1 MQIFST
7 MKTRPLNELV
17 FAIRPE
23 AEEPVVAL
31 VEGVFG
37 LTPAVYLNAETGE
50 VRVSVYTEAEG
61 AVLAAWRRELA
72 AGLGDLRAAGV
83 EPGDGAMA
91 VRAVRREDW
100 AESWK
105 KHFKPLVI
113 GGALL
118 IRPSWSRRRARP
130 GQAEVVLDP
139 GLSFGTGQH
148 ATTSF
153 CLRQLVKQRP
163 RAGAGARGFLDMGT
177 GSGIL
182 AIAAAKLGYGPVV
195 AFDFDPEAVRVARE
209 NARQNGLAGRV
220 RMARQD
226 LTTLPPTSRTR
237 YDVVCANLIFDLL
250 IAECG
255 RVVSRVKPDG
265 VLVLAGILVT
275 QFERV
280 VAAYAG
286 HGMRLVAT
294 QVEKEWQSGSFVRVG

>member
-1 MQIFST
+1 M
-7 MKTRPLNELV
+7 V

-31 VEGVFG
+31 VERVFG
-37 LTPAVYLNAETGE
+37 VTPAVYLNSETGE
-50 VRVSVYTEAEG
+50 VRVSVYTELAE
-61 AVLAAWRRELA
+61 AALGELRRELV
-72 AGLGDLRAAGV
+72 AGLESLRAAGV
-83 EPGDGAMA
+83 EPGDGVMAMA

-105 KHFKPLVI
+105 KHFKPLAI
-113 GGALL
+113 GGSLL
-118 IRPSWSRRRARP
+118 IRPSWSRRRARA

-153 CLRQLVKQRP
+153 CLRQLVKHRP
-163 RAGAGARGFLDMGT
+163 RSGAAGRGFLDMGT

-209 NARQNGLAGRV
+209 NARQNGVGGSV

-226 LTTLPPTSRTR
+226 LTKVPVGSRAR

-250 IAECG
+250 IAECE
-255 RVVSRVKPDG
+255 RVVNRVKPDG
-265 VLVLAGILVT
+265 VLVLAGILET

-286 HGMRLVAT
+286 QGLRLVAT
-294 QVEKEWQSGSFVRVG
+294 QVEKEWQSGSFVRAGKMAEK